1 MLQLAGTITIG
12 LLAVLVIAVLVPV
25 GLYLLSLTVLGLV
38 ACGRRRAWCAGLLR
52 FAILVPAHDEAATI
66 GRLLD
71 SLQRVDYPAS
81 RIDVLVVADNC
92 DDHTAAIAAQRGA
105 RVFERHDSERRG
117 KGYALAWLLAR
128 MAEADRH
135 YDVCVVLDA
144 DSSVRPDFLRALAA
158 AFAGG
163 AEIAQGYYTVL
174 KLDGS
179 RAERLREVALALVH
193 YLRPLAKSAI
203 GASSGL
209 KGNGM
214 AFRAEVLERFG
225 WPTAGLAE
233 DVEFHLHLLR
243 AGLRVEFV
251 PNAVV
256 YGEMPGS
263 LRRAGSQNLRWEA
276 GRLATVRRQALP
288 LLAFGVRH
296 AHLAAVDA
304 AIEQLVPPIS
314 VPALIAVA
322 ALPAGL
328 LLGVPALWLPAGAFL
343 AILTGYLL
351 AGLVLAR
358 VGPRSWLAL
367 GYAPA
372 YAAWKCLI
380 YGRALVSRG
389 ERPWVRTARAATPPE
404 LGRS

>member
-1 MLQLAGTITIG
+1 MHLAAMIMAG
-12 LLAVLVIAVLVPV
+12 LLAALVCAVLVPV
-25 GLYLLSLTVLGLV
+25 GLYLLALTALALV
-38 ACGRRRAWCAGLLR
+38 AGGRRRSRCDGLLR
-52 FAILVPAHDEAATI
+52 FAILVPAHDEETTI
-66 GRLLD
+66 GRLLH
-71 SLQRVDYPAS
+71 SLQRVDYPS
-81 RIDVLVVADNC
+81 NRIDVLVVADNC
-92 DDHTAAIAAQRGA
+92 SDRTAAIAAQRGA
-105 RVFERHDSERRG
+105 RVFVRQDPDRRG
-117 KGYALAWLLAR
+117 KGHALSWLLAR
-128 MAEADRH
+128 LAESDRR

-144 DSSVRPDFLRALAA
+144 DSIVRPDFLRALAA

-174 KLDGS
+174 KLEGS
-179 RAERLREVALALVH
+179 RGERLREVALALVH

-214 AFRAEVLERFG
+214 AFRAEVLARFG
-225 WPTAGLAE
+225 WPTSGLAE

-256 YGEMPGS
+256 YGEMPDS
-263 LRRAGSQNLRWEA
+263 LRRADSQNLRWEA

-288 LLAFGVRH
+288 LLAFGLRR
-296 AHLAAVDA
+296 ANLAAVDA

-314 VPALIAVA
+314 VPALIAAA

-328 LLGVPALWLPAGAFL
+328 LAGAPAIWMPAGAFL
-343 AILTGYLL
+343 AVLAGYLL
-351 AGLVLAR
+351 TGLLIAR
-358 VGPRSWLAL
+358 VGLRSWLAL
-367 GYAPA
+367 GFAPA

-380 YGRALVSRG
+380 YLRALLSRG
-389 ERPWVRTARAATPPE
+389 DRPWVRTARAAATQQA
-404 LGRS
+404 GRR

>member
-1 MLQLAGTITIG
+1 MHLVATVMVG
-12 LLAVLVIAVLVPV
+12 LLTVLVGAVLVPV
-25 GLYLLSLTVLGLV
+25 GLYLLLLTTLGIV
-38 ACGRRRAWCAGLLR
+38 ASGRRRAWRAGLLR
-52 FAILVPAHDEAATI
+52 FAILVPAHDEETTI

-71 SLQRVDYPAS
+71 SLQRVDYPAN

-92 DDHTAAIAAQRGA
+92 NDRTAAIAAQRGA
-105 RVFERHDSERRG
+105 RVFDRHDPDRRG
-117 KGYALAWLLAR
+117 KGYALSWLLAR
-128 MAEADRH
+128 MAESDRR

-158 AFAGG
+158 AFADG
-163 AEIAQGYYTVL
+163 AEVVQGYYTVL

-193 YLRPLAKSAI
+193 YLRPLAKSAL

-214 AFRAEVLERFG
+214 AFRAEVLARFG
-225 WPTAGLAE
+225 WPTSGLAE

-243 AGLRVEFV
+243 AGVRVEFV

-263 LRRAGSQNLRWEA
+263 LRRADSQNLRWEA
-276 GRLATVRRQALP
+276 GRLATIRRQALP

-296 AHLAAVDA
+296 ANLAAVDA

-314 VPALIAVA
+314 VPALLAVI
-322 ALPAGL
+322 ALPPGL
-328 LLGVPALWLPAGAFL
+328 LLGVPAVWLPAAGFL
-343 AILTGYLL
+343 AVLIGYLL
-351 AGLVLAR
+351 AGLLLAR
-358 VGPRSWLAL
+358 VGLRSWLAL
-367 GYAPA
+367 GYLPA

-380 YGRALVSRG
+380 YLRALAGRG
-389 ERPWVRTARAATPPE
+389 ERSWVRTARIATPPQS
-404 LGRS
+404 GRR